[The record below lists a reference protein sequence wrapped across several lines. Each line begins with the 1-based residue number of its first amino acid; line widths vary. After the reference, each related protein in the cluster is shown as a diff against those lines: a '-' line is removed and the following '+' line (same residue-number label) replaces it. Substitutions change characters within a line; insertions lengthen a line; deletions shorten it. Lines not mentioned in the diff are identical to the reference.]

1 MHHPFL
7 LPGLCRD
14 LLQFSSGFESVSY
27 FGSKKHRQGSNRKQE
42 FRMFGWLPMLA
53 VSGQATRTDQE
64 VGMGMIEHGPGP
76 SMKHAQQAGL
86 CAQPLRISAELL
98 DAGRRRRKQHT
109 VEHRLPRTRQPAR
122 AGTEAERRQII

>member
-1 MHHPFL
+1 MDHPFL

-64 VGMGMIEHGPGP
+64 VGMGMIEHGSGP
-76 SMKHAQQAGL
+76 RARPASWVVHPTTADQ
-86 CAQPLRISAELL
+86 
-98 DAGRRRRKQHT
+98 RRASGCW
-109 VEHRLPRTRQPAR
+109 PPPP
-122 AGTEAERRQII
+122 